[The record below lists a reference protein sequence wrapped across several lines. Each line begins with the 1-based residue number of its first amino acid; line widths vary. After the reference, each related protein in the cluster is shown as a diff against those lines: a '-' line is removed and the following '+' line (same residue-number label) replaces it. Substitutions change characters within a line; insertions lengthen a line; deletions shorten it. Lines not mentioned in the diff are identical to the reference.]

1 MMIDKNRL
9 LSMDSAKAIKA
20 EGYGYLNAIHYMAPF
35 TSGGVG
41 DMCGNAS
48 PQCVEL
54 CLGWYS
60 GHAAMV
66 TDLETGIGKARASR
80 IAKARMFM
88 NDRSTYMNHLARLI
102 FRAEMKADR
111 MGKTLCI
118 RLNGSTDLN
127 WSRIAFKPDGGTAR
141 LIRAYENIYVNLP
154 NLFAD
159 VQFVEYTKDF
169 KRLGKVAPNV
179 HQTFSFSGENHDE
192 CKAAL
197 AGGHSIAVVFGHGLP
212 KMWWGHPVIDG
223 DIHDLRHLDPANVVV
238 GLSPKG
244 SKAKSSTNGFVIRD
258 Y

>member
-1 MMIDKNRL
+1 MTIDKNKL
-9 LSMDSAKAIKA
+9 LSTDNAKAEKA
-20 EGYGYLNAIHYMAPF
+20 EEYGYINCIHYMAPF

-41 DMCGNAS
+41 DLCGNAS

-60 GHAAMV
+60 GQAAMV
-66 TDLETGIGKARASR
+66 SNLETDVSGVRASR

-88 NDRSTYMNHLARLI
+88 EDRHSYMNALVRCVYSAKV
-102 FRAEMKADR
+102 KATR
-111 MGKTLCI
+111 HNKALCT

-127 WSRIAFKPDGGTAR
+127 WSRIKFRVD
-141 LIRAYENIYVNLP
+141 LP
-154 NLFAD
+154 TSVKCGVPVGIMATIPELFSLD
-159 VQFVEYTKDF
+159 QFAEYTKDF
-169 KRLGKVAPNV
+169 ERLGKVQSNI

-212 KMWWGHPVIDG
+212 DTWWGHPVING
-223 DIHDLRHLDPANVVV
+223 DLHDLRHLDPANVVV

-244 SKAKSSTNGFVIRD
+244 RKAKASTNGFIIRD